1 MRGVS
6 CRVFSGLSRMVR
18 MYQVGVV
25 PLNVKEVTF
34 VPLKGKAHFEKFSW
48 HSPVPR
54 PADKHTR

>member
-1 MRGVS
+1 MR
-6 CRVFSGLSRMVR
+6 GLSRMVR

-25 PLNVKEVTF
+25 PLHAKEVTF
-34 VPLKGKAHFEKFSW
+34 VPLKGKTHLAKFSW